1 MESTKPT
8 SNEAENGNKS
18 KPLLQAVFFAPYLPY
33 AVKIAYDYFGDTQE
47 IATLIGV
54 EDRNGETRL
63 QINTGGSALL
73 KHCKLVL
80 KPISD
85 LSLLVIEEFKKYD
98 GKRNGKANDEIINL
112 FCEENGVDE
121 IIENIELK
129 SLPYE
134 SIDFMFKNHYDFFGL
149 IEKGLAISI
158 HDVE

>member
-1 MESTKPT
+1 MKTDTKSTENLAES
-8 SNEAENGNKS
+8 SNKS
-18 KPLLQAVFFAPYLPY
+18 KPMLQSVFFSSYLPY
-33 AVKIAYDYFGDTQE
+33 SVKIAYDYFGDTLE

-63 QINTGGSALL
+63 QINTGESVLL
-73 KHCKLVL
+73 KYCKLVL

-85 LSLLVIEEFKKYD
+85 LSIMVIEEFEKYD
-98 GKRNGKANDEIINL
+98 GKRNGKANEEIINL

-134 SIDFMFKNHYDFFGL
+134 CIEFMFKNHYDFFGL
-149 IEKGLAISI
+149 IDKGLAI
-158 HDVE
+158 HDVL